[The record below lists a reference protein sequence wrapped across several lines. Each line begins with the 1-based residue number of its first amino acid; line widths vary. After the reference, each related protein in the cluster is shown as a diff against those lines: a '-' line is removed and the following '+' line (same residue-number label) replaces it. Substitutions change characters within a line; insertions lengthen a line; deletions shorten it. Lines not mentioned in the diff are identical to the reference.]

1 MDILANDDVR
11 VTMSETMSQADGI
24 SERSSLPL
32 AGNAEDDTSVSM
44 PTTSDMDDDDD
55 SIGVL
60 WQRGLEEC
68 TERVEQMVRVEQME
82 NRLAQQ
88 QSRRDQMKYSVVFTA
103 VMTGMALGPI
113 GAATLGFA
121 A

>member
-1 MDILANDDVR
+1 
-11 VTMSETMSQADGI
+11 MSETMSQVDGI

-55 SIGVL
+55 SVGVL

>member
-1 MDILANDDVR
+1 
-11 VTMSETMSQADGI
+11 
-24 SERSSLPL
+24 
-32 AGNAEDDTSVSM
+32 
-44 PTTSDMDDDDD
+44 
-55 SIGVL
+55 
-60 WQRGLEEC
+60 
-68 TERVEQMVRVEQME
+68 MVRVEQME